1 MGRDALRFDEIGS
14 WSEIKLDI
22 LREYAAAYST
32 ILSAQTYLH
41 HAYIDGF
48 SGPGVCLS
56 RTSGMWVPGSPLNAL
71 RVAPPFERYF
81 LVDMDGTRVEHL
93 SQLVAT
99 EMPSERQSTI
109 EIQQGD
115 ANRVLLERVFPRVGY
130 ESYWRALCVLD
141 PYGLDL
147 DWKVVETAG
156 RMKSVDLFLNFPVMA
171 MNREAFWANHQGVSQ
186 GSLDRMTCFWG
197 DESWRNAAY
206 APRQNLFGEEDL
218 MRQSVRYVVAAFRE
232 RLKKVAGFAH
242 VPEPVPMRNSAGAT
256 IYYLFFAS
264 QKPVAKNIV
273 SDIFAKYSRPQ
284 V

>member
-1 MGRDALRFDEIGS
+1 MARDSLRFDEIGS

-32 ILSAQTYLH
+32 ILSGQTYLH

-48 SGPGVCLS
+48 AGPGVCLS
-56 RTSGMWVPGSPLNAL
+56 RTSGMWVAGSPLNAL
-71 RVAPPFERYF
+71 RVTPPFERYF
-81 LVDMDGTRVEHL
+81 LMDMDGTRVEHL
-93 SQLVAT
+93 RQLVAA
-99 EMPSERQSTI
+99 EIPSERQSTI

-115 ANRVLLERVFPRVGY
+115 ANRVLLERVFPKVGY

-156 RMKSVDLFLNFPVMA
+156 RMKSIDLFLNFPVMA
-171 MNREAFWANHQGVSQ
+171 MNRQAFWANHEGVSE

-206 APRQNLFGEEDL
+206 TPWQNLFGEEDL
-218 MRQSVRYVVAAFRE
+218 MRQSIKYVVAAFRE
-232 RLKKVAGFAH
+232 RLKRVAGFAH
-242 VPEPVPMRNSAGAT
+242 VPEPVPMRNSAGGT

-264 QKPVAKNIV
+264 QKPVAKDIV

-284 V
+284 A